1 MAGNIDLQVV
11 LKDMRVL
18 IRVDF
23 NVPMKEMKVA
33 NNYKI
38 KQTIPTLEVNLII
51 SSLSLPFKIYSIV
64 LKMEQNPSY

>member
-1 MAGNIDLQVV
+1 MAGNVDLQVV

-38 KQTIPTLEVNLII
+38 KQTIPTLEVII
-51 SSLSLPFKIYSIV
+51 SSLSLLFKIYSIV